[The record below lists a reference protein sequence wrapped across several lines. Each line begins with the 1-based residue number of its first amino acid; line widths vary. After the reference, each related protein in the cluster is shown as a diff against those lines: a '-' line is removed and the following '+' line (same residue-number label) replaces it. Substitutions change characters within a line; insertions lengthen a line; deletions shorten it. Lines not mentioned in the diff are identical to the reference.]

1 MGEGRCIYS
10 VSAIVGDHPDT
21 DNLMSRINY
30 NIIKHITRYI
40 QQFSRISQYN
50 DKLIAIIL

>member
-1 MGEGRCIYS
+1 MCT
-10 VSAIVGDHPDT
+10 VSPIVGDHLDA

-40 QQFSRISQYN
+40 KFSRISRCS
-50 DKLIAIIL
+50 DELIAIILQ